1 MDNVFLMED
10 NDNEEDN
17 INENDIIYRQN
28 NLQAGVD
35 NRSGIYDIHNLIYKQ
50 ISRENILLSNLDL
63 DNSDGDVSHD
73 SKTLKFDLSL
83 NKSGGINYKKNIIGF
98 RLNECIFTSPIFN
111 IKKGINDTININFP
125 SGTEIY
131 YTITIP
137 EGFYSINTLL
147 NTINNSTAIND
158 DDSGDDL
165 SVNTLFSFSF
175 DNITSLI
182 TLTKIHA
189 SSIGF
194 SNINNS
200 LIYKLGYH
208 IIRDLVLV
216 STYLANTHPALNIG
230 TYIDIVVDEIPY
242 GACKQ
247 NSQGLN
253 ILHRL
258 PVRPES
264 GSSIVYYRSNFIDHN
279 YQHLFPPINLSQLT
293 VHMYMDNKELNLKH
307 MTVSFEFE
315 LVILNK

>member
-28 NLQAGVD
+28 NLQDGVD

-111 IKKGINDTININFP
+111 IKKGINDTININLESFN
-125 SGTEIY
+125 
-131 YTITIP
+131 YTITIS
-137 EGFYSINTLL
+137 EGFYTINTLL
-147 NTINNSTAIND
+147 NTINNSTAIMNII
-158 DDSGDDL
+158 GVNIL
-165 SVNTLFSFSF
+165 VNTIFSLTF
-175 DNITSLI
+175 DVISSII
-182 TLTKIHA
+182 TLTKIH
-189 SSIGF
+189 S
-194 SNINNS
+194 SNIIFTPVMDS
-200 LIYKLGYH
+200 LIYKLGFHEDIYNNSLT
-208 IIRDLVLV
+208 ISATKESD
-216 STYLANTHPALNIG
+216 THPALNIG

>member
-28 NLQAGVD
+28 NLQDGVD

-111 IKKGINDTININFP
+111 IQKGINDTININL
-125 SGTEIY
+125 ENLN
-131 YTITIP
+131 YTITIS
-137 EGFYSINTLL
+137 EGFYTINTLL
-147 NTINNSTAIND
+147 NTINNSTAIMNII
-158 DDSGDDL
+158 GVNIL
-165 SVNTLFSFSF
+165 VNTIFSLTF
-175 DNITSLI
+175 DVISSII
-182 TLTKIHA
+182 TLTKIH
-189 SSIGF
+189 S
-194 SNINNS
+194 SNIIFTPVMDS
-200 LIYKLGYH
+200 LIYKLGFH
-208 IIRDLVLV
+208 EDIDNNSLTISATKESD
-216 STYLANTHPALNIG
+216 THPALNIG